1 MVSLPLAVES
11 RNIATPPHGEGLLA
25 VKEQDASKEEVHYQ
39 VKRPGADTLLLMG
52 GILLT
57 AFLLWF
63 AVNNQQN
70 ARPVA
75 RAMLQGL
82 ALSLGQAID
91 YLAARDPSFKTLAD
105 FRYRDIAYFALI
117 DRSGRI
123 RFHQNPD
130 LAGGLVEDNRY
141 LPAFTNGEP
150 VENRIRLGTGE
161 EAYEC
166 HLPLHLPGET
176 LVLRLVLHTWQADQI
191 INRARAGATIL
202 LVLTASA
209 WVLGFLL
216 FRLLKREARRREQM
230 ARQEQMAR
238 LGELGA
244 VLAHEVR
251 TPLAGIKGYAQLLG
265 ERLNDVRSQRFAA
278 LIAQEAVRLE
288 GLVNDLLDYAR
299 QDDPGDGCTLLDE
312 VLLSDAWNMT
322 TDRADVQ
329 TGKLELSIHSG
340 VRVACRPE
348 RMRQLLVNLF
358 SNALQAMPS
367 EGTVHVKVTEAREM
381 VVLEVRD
388 TGAGFT
394 NEAMRRA
401 FDPFFTTR
409 PRGSGLGL
417 AVCRKIAEGCGGR
430 ISAGNAEGGGA
441 LMTIL
446 LPACH
451 ERKRP

>member
-1 MVSLPLAVES
+1 M
-11 RNIATPPHGEGLLA
+11 GEW
-25 VKEQDASKEEVHYQ
+25 DASKEGVHHQ
-39 VKRPGADTLLLMG
+39 VKRAGADTLLLMG
-52 GILLT
+52 GVLIT

-63 AVNNQQN
+63 AVNSQQN

-82 ALSLGQAID
+82 ALSLGQAIE
-91 YLAARDPSFKTLAD
+91 YLAARDPSFEALVD

-130 LAGGLVEDNRY
+130 LIGEWVEDTRY
-141 LPAFTNGEP
+141 LPAFTAAGP

-166 HLPLHLPGET
+166 HLPLRLPGET

-191 INRARAGATIL
+191 INRARTGATIL
-202 LVLTASA
+202 LALTAGA

-216 FRLLKREARRREQM
+216 VRLLKRDARRREQM
-230 ARQEQMAR
+230 ARQEQMVR

-265 ERLNDVRSQRFAA
+265 ERITDERSQRFVA
-278 LIAQEAVRLE
+278 LIAQEAFRLE

-299 QDDPGDGCTLLDE
+299 QDDPGAGCTPLDE
-312 VLLSDAWNMT
+312 ALLSDAWNMV
-322 TDRADVQ
+322 TDHADVQ
-329 TGKLELSIHSG
+329 SVKLELSIPSG
-340 VRVACRPE
+340 VRVTCRPE
-348 RMRQLLVNLF
+348 RLRQLLINLF
-358 SNALQAMPS
+358 SNALQAIPA
-367 EGTVHVKVTEAREM
+367 EGTVRVMMMDEGGM
-381 VVLEVRD
+381 VALTVRD

-394 NEAMRRA
+394 EEAMNRA
-401 FDPFFTTR
+401 FDPFYTTR

-441 LMTIL
+441 VMTVF
-446 LPACH
+446 LPSCH
-451 ERKRP
+451 ERKGS